1 MNFMKPIFLLF
12 FFTGLLFSN
21 ETISIDNTTSYKEIL
36 SKSEIFIDQTQKLS
50 FDEIQKQT
58 FVKNDLK
65 SLSYGYSPKF
75 TVWIKFTLKNNSD
88 TTITKTTEYNNPL
101 TTHIEFY
108 DENTIFKDGL
118 YQLNFQRESV
128 NPIFEIT
135 LQPNQTKTYY
145 IKASSH
151 ITSLIVKL
159 NLWDNKLF
167 QKESHYHNMILA
179 MFFASMLILALY
191 NLFIYFFTKDKS
203 YLYYVAYMFG
213 VILHQLVYTG
223 FGNIYLFSQDFSI
236 FLVYI
241 ASLVVA
247 FPLVAFA
254 LLVKSFIK
262 TKQYPI
268 YNKILN
274 IYLLAFP
281 FLLSIFFIT
290 DKFAPYRNIFS
301 IILLVFLI
309 ILTIYASF
317 KRNRQAYFVLFGWL
331 LFAVAFIFMYFSSIG
346 FIDIFDDFK
355 YFTEIALTLEA
366 LVFSVALADKIN
378 QLEEKKN
385 EASMELILNQQLE
398 QRRLEYQVK
407 KKTKELQQAFE
418 EKNLLLK
425 ELNHRVKN
433 NMQTIISLIRLQ
445 TNEIK
450 DENIKKIFETT
461 HNRINAMSKL
471 HELLYNQTDLYNI
484 NANIYLQNLIDEL
497 KSGFEN
503 ENIKINFDIQTTIK
517 TQDAVYCGLIVN
529 ELVTNSLK
537 YAFPDHNGTITIQF
551 IEQSDSYIL
560 SIEDNGIGYDQQ
572 NIEVNLGLTLIN
584 TLATKQLK
592 GTIQKD
598 TTNGV
603 RVVVV
608 WSKK

>member
-1 MNFMKPIFLLF
+1 MKPIFVLF
-12 FFTGLLFSN
+12 FFTSLLFSN
-21 ETISIDNTTSYKEIL
+21 ETISIDNSTFYKEIL
-36 SKSEIFIDQTQKLS
+36 SKSKIFIDHTQKLP
-50 FDEIQKQT
+50 FNEIQKQT

-88 TTITKTTEYNNPL
+88 TTISKTIEYNNPL

-108 DENTIFKDGL
+108 NENTIFKDGL
-118 YQLNFQRESV
+118 FQLNFQRESV
-128 NPIFEIT
+128 NPIFKTT

-159 NLWDNKLF
+159 NLWDKELF
-167 QKESHYHNMILA
+167 QKESQNHNMILA
-179 MFFASMLILALY
+179 MFFSSMLILAFY
-191 NLFIYFFTKDKS
+191 NLCIYFFTKDKS
-203 YLYYVAYMFG
+203 YLYYVTYMFG
-213 VILHQLVYTG
+213 AILHQLVYTG
-223 FGNIYLFSQDFSI
+223 FGNIYLFSQNISI
-236 FLVYI
+236 FLI
-241 ASLVVA
+241 SMASLVVA

-262 TKQYPI
+262 TKQYPM

-274 IYLLAFP
+274 IYLIALP

-290 DKFAPYRNIFS
+290 DKFSPYRNIFS

-309 ILTIYASF
+309 MLTLYASI

-331 LFAVAFIFMYFSSIG
+331 MFAIASLFMYFSSIG
-346 FIDIFDDFK
+346 FIDIFDDFR
-355 YFTEIALTLEA
+355 YFVEVALVFEA
-366 LVFSVALADKIN
+366 LVFSVALADKIK

-385 EASMELILNQQLE
+385 EANMELILNQQLE
-398 QRRLEYQVK
+398 KQRLEYQVK
-407 KKTKELQQAFE
+407 EKTKELTQTLE

-445 TNEIK
+445 TNEIENK
-450 DENIKKIFETT
+450 DTKKIFQTT

-471 HELLYNQTDLYNI
+471 HELLYKPNHLYTI
-484 NANIYLQNLIDEL
+484 NANIYFQNLIDEL

-517 TQDAVYCGLIVN
+517 TQDAIYCGLIVN

-537 YAFPDHNGTITIQF
+537 YAFKQDSGN
-551 IEQSDSYIL
+551 IEIKLLKQSDNYIL
-560 SIEDNGIGYDQQ
+560 SVVDDGKGYDTT
-572 NIEVNLGLTLIN
+572 NTKANLGSTLID

-592 GTIQKD
+592 GTIQKE
-598 TTNGV
+598 TTKGV
-603 RVVVV
+603 KVVIT
-608 WSKK
+608 WSYK

>member
-12 FFTGLLFSN
+12 FFTSLLFSN
-21 ETISIDNTTSYKEIL
+21 DTIVVDNTTSYKEIL

-50 FDEIQKQT
+50 FQEIQKQT
-58 FVKNDLK
+58 FVKNDLEI
-65 SLSYGYSPKF
+65 LSYGYSPDF

-88 TTITKTTEYNNPL
+88 TTISKTIEYNNPL

-108 DENTIFKDGL
+108 DENKIFKDGL
-118 YQLNFQRESV
+118 YQLNFQKESV
-128 NPIFEIT
+128 NPIFETT
-135 LQPNQTKTYY
+135 LLPNQIKTYY
-145 IKASSH
+145 IKTSSH
-151 ITSLIVKL
+151 ITTLIVKL
-159 NLWDNKLF
+159 NLWDKELF
-167 QKESHYHNMILA
+167 QKESHYHNMILS

-213 VILHQLVYTG
+213 VILHQLLYTG
-223 FGNIYLFSQDFSI
+223 FGSIYLFSQSFSI

-247 FPLVAFA
+247 FPLIAFA

-274 IYLLAFP
+274 IYLISFP
-281 FLLSIFFIT
+281 FLLLIFFIT
-290 DKFAPYRNIFS
+290 DKFASYRNIFS

-309 ILTIYASF
+309 VLTIYASL
-317 KRNRQAYFVLFGWL
+317 KRNRQAYFVLLGWI
-331 LFAVAFIFMYFSSIG
+331 LFAIASLFMYFASIG
-346 FIDIFDDFK
+346 FIDIFDDFR
-355 YFTEIALTLEA
+355 YFVEIALTLEA
-366 LVFSVALADKIN
+366 LVFSVALSDKIN
-378 QLEEKKN
+378 QLEQKKN
-385 EASMELILNQQLE
+385 EANMELILNQQLE
-398 QRRLEYQVK
+398 QQRLEYQVK
-407 KKTKELQQAFE
+407 EKTKELQQAFE

-450 DENIKKIFETT
+450 EESIKKIFETT
-461 HNRINAMSKL
+461 YNRINAMSKL
-471 HELLYNQTDLYNI
+471 HELFDSKDKLSNI

-497 KSGFEN
+497 KSGFES

-517 TQDAVYCGLIVN
+517 IEDAVYCGLIVN

-537 YAFPDHNGTITIQF
+537 YAFPDNNGTINIQF
-551 IEQSDSYIL
+551 IEQSDNYIL
-560 SIEDNGIGYDQQ
+560 SIEDNGTGYDQQ
-572 NIEVNLGLTLIN
+572 NTLANLGLTLIN

-603 RVVVV
+603 RVVVA

>member
-12 FFTGLLFSN
+12 FFTSLLFSN
-21 ETISIDNTTSYKEIL
+21 DTIVIDNTTSYKEIL

-50 FDEIQKQT
+50 FQEIQKQT
-58 FVKNDLK
+58 FVKNDLEI
-65 SLSYGYSPKF
+65 LSYGYSPDF

-88 TTITKTTEYNNPL
+88 TTISKTIEYNNPL

-108 DENTIFKDGL
+108 NENKIFKDGL
-118 YQLNFQRESV
+118 YQLNFQKESV

-135 LQPNQTKTYY
+135 LLPNQIKTYY
-145 IKASSH
+145 IKTSSH
-151 ITSLIVKL
+151 ITTLIVKL
-159 NLWDNKLF
+159 NLWDKELF
-167 QKESHYHNMILA
+167 QKESHYHNMILS

-213 VILHQLVYTG
+213 VILHQLLYTG
-223 FGNIYLFSQDFSI
+223 FGNIYLFSQSFSI

-247 FPLVAFA
+247 FPLIAFA

-274 IYLLAFP
+274 IYLISFP
-281 FLLSIFFIT
+281 FLLLIFFIT
-290 DKFAPYRNIFS
+290 DKFASYRNIFS

-309 ILTIYASF
+309 VLTIYASL
-317 KRNRQAYFVLFGWL
+317 KRNRQAYFVLLGWI
-331 LFAVAFIFMYFSSIG
+331 LFAIASLFMYFASIG
-346 FIDIFDDFK
+346 FIDIFDDFR
-355 YFTEIALTLEA
+355 YFVEIALTLEA
-366 LVFSVALADKIN
+366 LVFSVALSDKIN
-378 QLEEKKN
+378 QLEQKKN
-385 EASMELILNQQLE
+385 EANMELILNQQLE
-398 QRRLEYQVK
+398 QQRLEYQVK
-407 KKTKELQQAFE
+407 EKTKELQQAFE

-450 DENIKKIFETT
+450 EESIKKIFETT
-461 HNRINAMSKL
+461 YNRINAMSKL
-471 HELLYNQTDLYNI
+471 HELFDSKDKLSNI

-497 KSGFEN
+497 KSGFES

-517 TQDAVYCGLIVN
+517 IEDAVYCGLIVN

-537 YAFPDHNGTITIQF
+537 YAFPDNNGTINIQF
-551 IEQSDSYIL
+551 IEQSDNYIL
-560 SIEDNGIGYDQQ
+560 SIEDNGTGYDQQ
-572 NIEVNLGLTLIN
+572 NTLANLGLTLIN

-603 RVVVV
+603 RVVVA

>member
-12 FFTGLLFSN
+12 FFTSLLFSN
-21 ETISIDNTTSYKEIL
+21 DTIVIDNTTSYKEIL

-50 FDEIQKQT
+50 FQEIQKQT
-58 FVKNDLK
+58 FVKNDLEI
-65 SLSYGYSPKF
+65 LSYGYSPDF

-88 TTITKTTEYNNPL
+88 TTISKTIEYNNPL

-108 DENTIFKDGL
+108 DENKIFKDGL
-118 YQLNFQRESV
+118 YQLNFQKESV

-135 LQPNQTKTYY
+135 LLPNQIKTYY
-145 IKASSH
+145 IKTSSH
-151 ITSLIVKL
+151 ITTLIVKL
-159 NLWDNKLF
+159 NLWDKELF
-167 QKESHYHNMILA
+167 QKESHYHNMILS

-213 VILHQLVYTG
+213 VILHQLLYTG
-223 FGNIYLFSQDFSI
+223 FGNIYLFSQSFSI

-247 FPLVAFA
+247 FPLIAFA

-274 IYLLAFP
+274 IYLISFP
-281 FLLSIFFIT
+281 FLLLIFFIT
-290 DKFAPYRNIFS
+290 DKFASYRNIFS

-309 ILTIYASF
+309 VLTIYASL
-317 KRNRQAYFVLFGWL
+317 KRNRQAYFVLLGWI
-331 LFAVAFIFMYFSSIG
+331 LFAIASLFMYFANIG
-346 FIDIFDDFK
+346 FIDIFDDFR
-355 YFTEIALTLEA
+355 YFVEIALTLEA
-366 LVFSVALADKIN
+366 LVFSVALSDKIN
-378 QLEEKKN
+378 QLEQKKN
-385 EASMELILNQQLE
+385 EANMELILNQQLE
-398 QRRLEYQVK
+398 QQRLEYQVK
-407 KKTKELQQAFE
+407 EKTKELQQAFE

-450 DENIKKIFETT
+450 EESIKKIFETT
-461 HNRINAMSKL
+461 YNRINAMSKL
-471 HELLYNQTDLYNI
+471 HELFDSKDKLSNI

-497 KSGFEN
+497 KSGFES

-517 TQDAVYCGLIVN
+517 IEDAVYCGLIVN

-537 YAFPDHNGTITIQF
+537 YAFPNNNGTINIQF
-551 IEQSDSYIL
+551 IEQSDNYIL
-560 SIEDNGIGYDQQ
+560 SIEDNGTGYDQQ
-572 NIEVNLGLTLIN
+572 NTLANLGLTLIN

-603 RVVVV
+603 RVVVA

>member
-1 MNFMKPIFLLF
+1 MNFMKPILLLF
-12 FFTGLLFSN
+12 FFCVFLFSD
-21 ETISIDNTTSYKEIL
+21 ETITIDNTTSYKEIL
-36 SKSEIFIDQTQKLS
+36 SKSKIFVDHTQKLS
-50 FDEIQKQT
+50 FDQIQKQT
-58 FVKNDLK
+58 FIKNDEK
-65 SLSYGYSPKF
+65 SLSYGYSPNF
-75 TVWIKFTLKNNSD
+75 TVWIKFTLEN
-88 TTITKTTEYNNPL
+88 KTDKILYKILEYANPI

-108 DENTIFKDGL
+108 DEKHIFKDGL
-118 YQLNFQRESV
+118 FQLNFKRESL
-128 NPIFEIT
+128 NPIFDIT
-135 LQPNQTKTYY
+135 LLPNQTKTYY

-151 ITSLIVKL
+151 ITTLIVKL
-159 NLWDNKLF
+159 NLWDKELF
-167 QKESHYHNMILA
+167 QKESQKHNMILA

-213 VILHQLVYTG
+213 VIFHQLVYTG
-223 FGNIYLFSQDFSI
+223 FGNIYFFNQSFSI
-236 FLVYI
+236 YLVHF
-241 ASLVVA
+241 ASLIVA
-247 FPLVAFA
+247 FPLIAFA

-301 IILLVFLI
+301 IILLFFLI
-309 ILTIYASF
+309 VLTIYASF
-317 KRNRQAYFVLFGWL
+317 KKNRQAYFVLLGWIML
-331 LFAVAFIFMYFSSIG
+331 TIAFVFMYFSSIG
-346 FIDIFDDFK
+346 FINIFDDFK
-355 YFTEIALTLEA
+355 YFVEIALTLEA

-378 QLEEKKN
+378 QLKQKKN
-385 EASMELILNQQLE
+385 EANMELILNQQFE
-398 QRRLEYQVK
+398 QQRLEYQVK
-407 KKTKELQQAFE
+407 EKTKELQQAFE

-450 DENIKKIFETT
+450 EESIKKIFETT
-461 HNRINAMSKL
+461 YNRINAMSKL
-471 HELLYNQTDLYNI
+471 HELFDNKDKLSNI

-497 KSGFEN
+497 KCGFES

-517 TQDAVYCGLIVN
+517 IEDAVYCGLIVN

-537 YAFPDHNGTITIQF
+537 YAFQDNIGTINIQF
-551 IEQSDSYIL
+551 IQQSDSYIL
-560 SIEDNGIGYDQQ
+560 SVEDNGIGYDEQ
-572 NIEVNLGLTLIN
+572 NTQANLGLTLID

-603 RVVVV
+603 RVIVV
-608 WSKK
+608 WSRR